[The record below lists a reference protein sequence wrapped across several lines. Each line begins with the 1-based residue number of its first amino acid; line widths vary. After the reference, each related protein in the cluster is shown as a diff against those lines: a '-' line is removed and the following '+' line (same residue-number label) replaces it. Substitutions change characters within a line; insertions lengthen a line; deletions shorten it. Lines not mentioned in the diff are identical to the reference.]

1 MAVVNDGS
9 NVLNSWIKGVVMKMK
24 VIADRS
30 GRILATYR
38 PMSGGGDAPSG
49 MRVEV
54 EGGHE
59 HEVDIPTELVAPAL
73 IHKLHSEYLIDLT
86 CTVPKLIKPR

>member
-1 MAVVNDGS
+1 
-9 NVLNSWIKGVVMKMK
+9 MK
-24 VIADRS
+24 VITDQS

-38 PMSGGGDAPSG
+38 PSLGGGEAPIG

-54 EGGHE
+54 KGGQE
-59 HEVDIPTELVAPAL
+59 HEVDIPDELVAPAL

-86 CTVPKLIKPR
+86 SKVPKLIKPR